1 MIQIRQGVFETNS
14 SSTHALAICTQE
26 EWDKLQS
33 GEYLVNEWGIND
45 IISKDDPK
53 AINDPDDWD
62 SRYVTYD
69 ELHYH
74 RSCEFFNRHFKTPS
88 GDEMVAWGYFGFG
101 YDG

>member
-33 GEYLVNEWGIND
+33 GEYVVDEWD
-45 IISKDDPK
+45 ISKMFDV
-53 AINDPDDWD
+53 NDEVVKNDEYE
-62 SRYVTYD
+62 RYVTYD
-69 ELHYH
+69 ELYNHS
-74 RSCEFFNRHFKTPS
+74 SCEFFNRYFTSPS
-88 GDEMVAWGYFGFG
+88 GDQMVVWGYFG

>member
-26 EWDKLQS
+26 EWDNLKS
-33 GEYLVNEWGIND
+33 GEYLVNEWDINN

-62 SRYVTYD
+62 TQYVTYD
-69 ELHYH
+69 ELYNQ
-74 RSCEFFNRHFKTPS
+74 SSYEFFTKHFTSPN
-88 GDEMVAWGYFGFG
+88 GDKMVAWGYYG
-101 YDG
+101 YN

>member
-33 GEYLVNEWGIND
+33 GEYLVNEWD
-45 IISKDDPK
+45 ITELISKDDPK
-53 AINDPDDWD
+53 SINDPDDWN

-69 ELHYH
+69 ELYD
-74 RSCEFFNRHFKTPS
+74 CEPFEFFNNHFTTPS
-88 GDEMVAWGYFGFG
+88 GDEMVAWGYYGH
-101 YDG
+101 D

>member
-14 SSTHALAICTQE
+14 SSTHALAICTQK

-53 AINDPDDWD
+53 AINDPDDWN
-62 SRYVTYD
+62 SRYITYD
-69 ELHYH
+69 ELYDIKDF
-74 RSCEFFNRHFKTPS
+74 EFFNRHFKTPS
-88 GDEMVAWGYFGFG
+88 GDEMVAWGYFG